1 MIATDRLME
10 TFQHSTESFEHGY
23 TDLSHTVE
31 IFGLCRECSRFRGP
45 SQNESSGA
53 TAEG

>member
-1 MIATDRLME
+1 MEIAGPAVE
-10 TFQHSTESFEHGY
+10 TWAQRVADEHGY

-31 IFGLCRECSRFRGP
+31 IFGLCRECSRFPGP

-53 TAEG
+53 TTEG